1 MANNDNRRPKKEKK
15 KTPRLRRPLFTG
27 GDLERKKK
35 TRRHILILPSRPPRP
50 TGPQPQSH
58 SPSESSY
65 AGFNSL
71 KSEAFWFTGDSD
83 TLGHAAHFPPIAP
96 AV

>member
-1 MANNDNRRPKKEKK
+1 MANNDNGGPKKEKP
-15 KTPRLRRPLFTG
+15 PRLCRALFTG
-27 GDLERKKK
+27 GDLERKKEQT
-35 TRRHILILPSRPPRP
+35 TRTANILIFRPPPSCRP
-50 TGPQPQSH
+50 QTQSR

-83 TLGHAAHFPPIAP
+83 TLGHVVHFPPIAP
-96 AV
+96 TV